1 MDIVQVANV
10 VLGSAELSDC
20 GSEAADI
27 NGDGM
32 INILEIVQIANSI
45 LGGRSSVVDATTG
58 SLIKSNN
65 TMRLEANGYVG
76 GVQMTLSHGIDF
88 AIELTTN
95 AMLSE
100 YNTVGNTTT
109 LVIVAPEGEDLF
121 TYAGDFTIED
131 VIVANSSGR
140 VEVRPTKLSLGAA
153 YPNPFNPITKFS
165 LDVAEAGHVSVQV
178 YNLMGQVVATL
189 ENGFMDK
196 NSHKEYQWDAS
207 NASSGMYLVKAQ
219 TANSV
224 TTQKLML
231 LK

>member
-1 MDIVQVANV
+1 M
-10 VLGSAELSDC
+10 
-20 GSEAADI
+20 
-27 NGDGM
+27 
-32 INILEIVQIANSI
+32 
-45 LGGRSSVVDATTG
+45 
-58 SLIKSNN
+58 
-65 TMRLEANGYVG
+65 MRLEANGYVG

-109 LVIVAPEGEDLF
+109 LVIVAPEGKNLF

-140 VEVRPTKLSLGAA
+140 VEVRPTQLSLGAA
-153 YPNPFNPITKFS
+153 YPNPFNPATELS
-165 LDVAEAGHVSVQV
+165 LNVPESGHVSVQV

-189 ENGFMDK
+189 ENGFMEANTYK
-196 NSHKEYQWDAS
+196 TLRWDAS
-207 NASSGMYLVKAQ
+207 NVSSGMYLVKAQ
-219 TANSV
+219 TGSSV